1 MKKHKYTKKQFRLL
15 ARLIKEEYEAL
26 LEETRLPVPRMP
38 HTRVPVP
45 VPSTNID
52 PSPKKTKVARHQ
64 GDDPG
69 ASKGLMDIEGDL
81 EEGLVFKNQAVEDV
95 KRCNNILKKYNYKI
109 IILRG
114 HQIGEIPE
122 LGIERLDFT

>member
-26 LEETRLPVPRMP
+26 LEETR
-38 HTRVPVP
+38 VPVP

-52 PSPKKTKVARHQ
+52 PSPKKTKVARYQ

>member
-1 MKKHKYTKKQFRLL
+1 MKKHTYTKKQFRLL

-26 LEETRLPVPRMP
+26 LEETRLPVP
-38 HTRVPVP
+38 

-52 PSPKKTKVARHQ
+52 PSPKKTKTPLPKKTKVARHQ